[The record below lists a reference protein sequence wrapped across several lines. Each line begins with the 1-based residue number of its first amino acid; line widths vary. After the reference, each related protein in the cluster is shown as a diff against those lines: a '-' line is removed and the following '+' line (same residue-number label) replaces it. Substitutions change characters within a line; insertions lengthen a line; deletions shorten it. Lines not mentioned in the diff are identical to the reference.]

1 MIEPLSRM
9 GTWKTYSTDDGLP
22 SLRIEHIAEDSEGY
36 IWFATR
42 DNGVS
47 RFDGDEFQHFT
58 KQDGLAHDQVFFIEK
73 DRQERLWF
81 GTLKGVCWYD
91 GADFHH
97 LEDDG
102 IVGRCVE
109 FLYEDRQ
116 GRIWCGGPG
125 TLGYYDGRAF
135 HDLIPLYLQH
145 YQRPPSPQWPN
156 QCRGIT
162 QDPAGHLWFG
172 FDYLIRFD
180 GESFHRYEEEEGF
193 PQANISYVLGQD
205 HTGKV
210 WIGLPH
216 NRGILH
222 YYANGAFQSVQVDRV
237 GGLRKIQCDRAGRAW
252 FCTSQ
257 GVLYQD
263 GDGFGRFTPTDGLP
277 HFIVKAVFHDREDR
291 FWFATWGGIGVYD
304 AHSIRVF
311 DLGAERPGNTGEVS
325 QIVQDRQSDI
335 WVGYASLHLTPN
347 IKSIARFDG
356 EHFTFVAPQSEKD
369 SDIGNCFS
377 IYEDLEGHLWFG
389 GGDGL
394 FRYDGQTL
402 KKEKIATDVDAGGIN
417 SITQDREGRFIF
429 GYWEHYTISQRKKLL
444 ASPLKIVYQQGEQ
457 FQTIFTEDEKKT
469 PCSRIGTVIA
479 TCNDEI
485 YFHLISRD
493 FPTSDTGFA
502 RWHPEEGLT
511 WYGVDDGL
519 IDNDVNDLLL
529 DRHGNLWIA
538 TPSGISCFDGSAFR
552 SFTTE
557 DGLPSN
563 RIHCLSEDERGH
575 LWIGTDRGVAQ
586 YDGRLFQTIKSPH
599 IGPVCRILEDRDG
612 TFWFGTVVGSIIRYR
627 PQKTPPRIRLIRV
640 TTDQVYEKA
649 DACLSTVG
657 QPVVFE
663 YKGLSFSTHP
673 RDMLYVYRLQ
683 GYDLDWCSA
692 TRELRA
698 SYQDLPPG
706 DYTFQVR
713 AIDRDLNYSEP
724 AQAQLA
730 VKPDAHIESL
740 SATLRGDNK
749 EVGPSKVLR
758 QFQTKLTEVAPSD
771 LTVLIGQSETM
782 RQFQTKLTEVAPS
795 DLTVLLLG
803 EMGVGKGLAARA
815 LHALSA
821 YGDGPFI
828 HVNCGT
834 LSQALGD
841 SELFGC
847 ENETA
852 TSEIGKVEQAKDGT
866 LFLDEVG
873 EMMLETQDKVLRLLE
888 ERTFERV
895 GSNQP
900 LTAQTRMVA
909 ATSRDLKTMV
919 QAGDFREELYLRL
932 QLFPLYIPPLREHK
946 EDIPALVEFFKNRM
960 TAHLSRQP
968 SSLSSEVMEMLQ
980 AYDWPGNVRE
990 LEHLIQQA
998 VITCKGPQIEVADLM
1013 QHGFNIVNAVL
1024 GLKGQASSVPQQ
1036 KIMPLLELERSYILE
1051 VLKATNGQIKGTKGA
1066 AALLGV
1072 PPSTLYNKMRKLG
1085 IKRS

>member
-9 GTWKTYSTDDGLP
+9 GTWKTYSIDDGLP
-22 SLRIEHIAEDSEGY
+22 SLRVEHIAEGCEGY
-36 IWFATR
+36 IWFASR

-47 RFDGDEFQHFT
+47 RFDGDAFQNFT
-58 KQDGLAHDQVFFIEK
+58 KQDGLAHDQVFFIQQ
-73 DRQERLWF
+73 DRQKRLWF

-91 GADFHH
+91 GADFHP

-102 IVGRCVE
+102 IAGRPVQ
-109 FLYEDRQ
+109 FIYEDRQ
-116 GRIWCGGPG
+116 GRIWFGGTA
-125 TLGYYDGRAF
+125 TLGYYDGTVF
-135 HDLIPLYLQH
+135 HDLIPRYLQQ
-145 YQRPPSPQWPN
+145 YQQSPSPQWPN
-156 QCRGIT
+156 RCRGIT
-162 QDPAGHLWFG
+162 QDPTGHLWFG

-193 PQANISYVLGQD
+193 PQAHISYVLGQD

-210 WIGLPH
+210 WIGLPR
-216 NRGILH
+216 NREILH

-237 GGLRKIQCDRAGRAW
+237 GGLRKIQCDREGRAW
-252 FCTSQ
+252 FCTSRE
-257 GVLYQD
+257 VLYQD
-263 GDGFGRFTPTDGLP
+263 GNGFSRFAPSDGLP
-277 HFIVKAVFHDREDR
+277 HRIVKAVFHDRDDR
-291 FWFATWGGIGVYD
+291 FWFATWRGGVGVYD
-304 AHSIRVF
+304 AHSISVF
-311 DLGAERPGNTGEVS
+311 DLVAERPENTGEVS
-325 QIVQDRQSDI
+325 QIVQDRQGDI
-335 WVGYASLHLTPN
+335 WVGYASILINHKL
-347 IKSIARFDG
+347 KSVARFNG
-356 EHFTFVAPQSEKD
+356 EHFTFVASEQD
-369 SDIGNCFS
+369 PYIGNCFS

-389 GGDGL
+389 GGNGL
-394 FRYDGQTL
+394 FRYDGQAL
-402 KKEKIATDVDAGGIN
+402 KKEKIATDVDAGGI
-417 SITQDREGRFIF
+417 SRITQDREGRFIF
-429 GYWEHYTISQRKKLL
+429 GYWQHYTISQREKLL

-457 FQTIFTEDEKKT
+457 FQTIFTEETKKT
-469 PCSRIGTVIA
+469 PCSRIGTVVA
-479 TCNDEI
+479 SRNNAI
-485 YFHLISRD
+485 YFHLTSSD
-493 FPTSDTGFA
+493 FSTSGTGFA
-502 RWHPEEGLT
+502 RWHPQEGLT
-511 WYGVDDGL
+511 FYGVGDGL

-529 DRHGNLWIA
+529 DRHDNLWIA
-538 TPSGISCFDGSAFR
+538 TRGGISCFDGSTFR
-552 SFTTE
+552 TFTTE

-563 RIHCLSEDERGH
+563 RTHCLSEDARGH

-612 TFWFGTVVGSIIRYR
+612 TFWLGTVVGSIIRYR
-627 PQKTPPRIRLIRV
+627 PRQTPPRIRLIRV

-649 DACLSTVG
+649 DVCLSTVG

-673 RDMLYVYRLQ
+673 RDMLYEYRLQ
-683 GYDLDWCSA
+683 GYDLDWCPA
-692 TRELRA
+692 TRALRA
-698 SYQDLPPG
+698 CYQNLPPG

-713 AIDRDLNYSEP
+713 AIDQDLNYSEP

-730 VKPDAHIESL
+730 VKPDAHIETL

-749 EVGPSKVLR
+749 GVGPSKVLR
-758 QFQTKLTEVAPSD
+758 QFQTKLTEVAPTD
-771 LTVLIGQSETM
+771 LTVLIGQSETVY
-782 RQFQTKLTEVAPS
+782 QFQTKLTEVAPT

-803 EMGVGKGLAARA
+803 ETGVGKGLAARA
-815 LHALSA
+815 LHVLSA

-828 HVNCGT
+828 HVNCGA
-834 LSQALGD
+834 LSQELGD
-841 SELFGC
+841 SELFGH
-847 ENETA
+847 EKGA

-866 LFLDEVG
+866 LFLDEIG

-888 ERTFERV
+888 ERTIERV

-932 QLFPLYIPPLREHK
+932 QMFPLYIPPLREHK
-946 EDIPALVEFFKNRM
+946 EDIPALVEFFKSRM

-968 SSLSSEVMEMLQ
+968 ASLSSEVMEMLQ

-998 VITCKGPQIEVADLM
+998 VIACKGSQIEVADLM
-1013 QHGFNIVNAVL
+1013 QHGFNIVNSVL
-1024 GLKGQASSVPQQ
+1024 GLKGQASSAPQQ
-1036 KIMPLLELERSYILE
+1036 EIMPLLELERSYILE
-1051 VLKATNGQIKGTKGA
+1051 VLNATNGQIKGTKGA